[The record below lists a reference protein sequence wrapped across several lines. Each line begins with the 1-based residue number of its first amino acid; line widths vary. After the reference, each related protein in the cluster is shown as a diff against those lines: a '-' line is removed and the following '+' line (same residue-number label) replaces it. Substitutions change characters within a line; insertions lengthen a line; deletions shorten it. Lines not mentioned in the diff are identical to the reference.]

1 MFNPTVAFHPGE
13 YIEEELEARNW
24 TQAKF
29 ARIIWISRPFLNDI
43 IKGRKNITPSL
54 AVMIGA
60 ALWTSPDLWIGLQNL
75 YDVTNL
81 QNDTETQ
88 KKVSSIKERV
98 EEFSFA

>member
-1 MFNPTVAFHPGE
+1 M
-13 YIEEELEARNW
+13 I
-24 TQAKF
+24 
-29 ARIIWISRPFLNDI
+29 
-43 IKGRKNITPSL
+43 
-54 AVMIGA
+54 VMIGA

-81 QNDTETQ
+81 QNDAETQ